1 MPQNRKDEPHVLL
14 ITGQPGVGKTTL
26 IRRVAE
32 RIEPGGLRGF
42 YTEEIREAG
51 ERRGFRLVSFEGTT
65 RVIAHVDF
73 PKHRRVGKY
82 GVDVEALD
90 DAAALLLPDPS
101 ARVYIIDEIGKMECL
116 SAHLV
121 AAMRALIAGSAPV
134 VATVGAR
141 GGGFIAEV
149 KMRPDCD
156 LREVTRD
163 NRDGLPARVLAWL
176 AGKA

>member
-1 MPQNRKDEPHVLL
+1 
-14 ITGQPGVGKTTL
+14 
-26 IRRVAE
+26 
-32 RIEPGGLRGF
+32 
-42 YTEEIREAG
+42 
-51 ERRGFRLVSFEGTT
+51 
-65 RVIAHVDF
+65 
-73 PKHRRVGKY
+73 
-82 GVDVEALD
+82 
-90 DAAALLLPDPS
+90 
-101 ARVYIIDEIGKMECL
+101 
-116 SAHLV
+116 
-121 AAMRALIAGSAPV
+121 MRALIAGSAPV